1 MTHDEVRELL
11 GAVADGEAART
22 ADLAAHLRECVGCAA
37 YDDALAR
44 LSTLTAA
51 LPRERAPETLPAR
64 VTRRIRRRRRARWY
78 VPALAAATA
87 ALVALPLLPGPQ
99 AALTPLPPAA
109 AAEPLLTLRSLYVE
123 RTVTSGEVVSRE
135 RIWWRA
141 PSSVRIERRVT
152 EPGGGSYDTLTIE
165 TPGRRYAEGE
175 LTTGLPPSIALPEP
189 LSVTAALLGAD
200 RGPGP
205 VVAGMRTRTYEVVV
219 DGETRTAHVADGIGL
234 GGTDSSI
241 VLSKTGGRGTVKT
254 TQKAEV
260 NAAVPDSLFE
270 PPLGPAPST
279 EAGFAERDLGDL
291 AIEPVR
297 RPEGFEVVRAGS
309 GPDGEAVL
317 LARGSL
323 PVLVTSGGLRD
334 YPEVRTVVRGVE
346 PYYVGVDLY
355 AAPAVQVQTEH
366 GVVTVSAPL
375 PLDSLVELAV
385 EMYGV
390 E

>member
-1 MTHDEVRELL
+1 MTHDEVRDLL

-22 ADLAAHLRECVGCAA
+22 AGLVAHLAGCPDCAA
-37 YDDALAR
+37 YDARLAR
-44 LSTLTAA
+44 LSALTAA
-51 LPRERAPETLPAR
+51 LPRERAPSTLPDR

-109 AAEPLLTLRSLYVE
+109 AAEPLLALRSLYVE
-123 RTVTSGEVVSRE
+123 RTVTDGATTSRE

-152 EPGGGSYDTLTIE
+152 EPGGGTYDTLTIE
-165 TPGRRYAEGE
+165 TPGRRYDERE

-189 LSVTAALLGAD
+189 LSVTAALLGID

-205 VVAGMRTRTYEVVV
+205 VVAGMKTRTYEVIV

-254 TQKAEV
+254 TRKVEV
-260 NAAVPDSLFE
+260 NGAVPDALFD
-270 PPLGPAPST
+270 PPAGSARD
-279 EAGFAERDLGDL
+279 AGFAERDLGDL
-291 AIEPVR
+291 AIDPVR

-309 GPDGEAVL
+309 GPGGEAVL
-317 LARGSL
+317 FARGSL
-323 PVLVTSGGLRD
+323 PVLVTAGGLRGH
-334 YPEVRTVVRGVE
+334 PEVRTVVRGVE

-355 AAPAVQVQTEH
+355 AAPAVQVQTGR

-375 PLDSLVELAV
+375 PLDSLVALAV